1 MNWLRKH
8 FERYR
13 QRNAWDFC
21 WRIAIEGTILSLL
34 AAAVISIILIEPERE
49 FPDWGIGMLFL
60 VMVVIAPPVETL
72 LLQALPIFIARKFNA
87 SFRLQIIVS
96 TAVFAACHFLEGIVT
111 GIAAGLIGGFY
122 FAFTYAHWREKSR
135 WTSFW
140 VTAVSHSIHNGI
152 CIGLLALLG
161 DLK

>member
-34 AAAVISIILIEPERE
+34 FAGVLSIILIEPERE
-49 FPDWGIGMLFL
+49 FLDWGIGMMFL
-60 VMVVIAPPVETL
+60 VMVVIAPVVETL
-72 LLQALPIFIARKFNA
+72 LLQALPIFVARKFNA
-87 SFRLQIIVS
+87 SFRLQIVVS
-96 TAVFAACHFLEGIVT
+96 TVVFAACHLPEGIVT
-111 GIAAGLIGGFY
+111 AIAAGLIGGFY

-135 WTSFW
+135 WASFW

-152 CIGLLALLG
+152 CIAPLALLG
-161 DLK
+161 N